1 MSNESIEILAQ
12 KRERA
17 IIRTSMIG
25 VGTNVMLAVFK
36 AIIGVISNSIAI
48 TLDAVNNISDA
59 LSSVITIIG
68 TKLGA
73 KEPDKNHPL
82 GHGRIEY
89 ISSMVVAA
97 IVLYAGIT
105 SLVESF
111 KKIISPEKASY
122 DIISLVIIA
131 VAVLVKVLLGQYVKK
146 QGIKHNSGALIASG
160 SDALFDAVLSSSVLA
175 SAIIYLAFNISLE
188 AYVGVL
194 ISIFIIKA
202 GIEMMTETISDILG
216 KRIDKEDTDKIK
228 EIIAG
233 EKEVRGV
240 YDLIIFNF
248 GPSKNYASVHIEL
261 DDIMTVE
268 EVDVLTRKIEAKV
281 YQQSGV
287 ILTGVGV
294 YSHNT
299 SNEEVAVIKNT
310 VKEKV
315 LSFDWALQMHGFY
328 VDMEEKS
335 IRLDVV
341 ISFDIEKE
349 KALSI
354 LIESIRQLYP
364 TYSIKITTDLDV

>member
-36 AIIGVISNSIAI
+36 AIIGLISNSIAI

-105 SLVESF
+105 SLVESI

-122 DIISLVIIA
+122 DIISLVIIG
-131 VAVLVKVLLGQYVKK
+131 VAVLVKVLLGKYVKK
-146 QGIKHNSGALIASG
+146 QGVKHNSGALIASG
-160 SDALFDAVLSSSVLA
+160 SDALFDALISASVLA
-175 SAIIYLAFNISLE
+175 SAIIYLAFDISLE

-202 GIEMMTETISDILG
+202 GIEMMTETISEILG
-216 KRIDKEDTDKIK
+216 KRSDKEDIDKIK
-228 EIIAG
+228 NIIAE

-261 DDIMTVE
+261 DDTMTVD

-354 LIESIRQLYP
+354 LTESIRQLYP

>member
-1 MSNESIEILAQ
+1 MSNESIEILTQ

-73 KEPDKNHPL
+73 KEPDSKHPL

-122 DIISLVIIA
+122 DTISLVIIA
-131 VAVLVKVLLGQYVKK
+131 VAVLVKVLLGKYVKK
-146 QGIKHNSGALIASG
+146 QGVKHNSGALIASG
-160 SDALFDAVLSSSVLA
+160 SDALFDALISASVLA
-175 SAIIYLAFNISLE
+175 SAIIYLAFDISLE

-194 ISIFIIKA
+194 ISIFIVKA
-202 GIEMMTETISDILG
+202 GIEMMTETISEILG
-216 KRIDKEDTDKIK
+216 KRSDKEDTDKIK
-228 EIIAG
+228 NIIAE

-328 VDMEEKS
+328 VDIEEKS

-354 LIESIRQLYP
+354 LTESISELYP
-364 TYSIKITTDLDV
+364 TYSLEITTDLDV

>member
-73 KEPDKNHPL
+73 KEPDSEHPL

-131 VAVLVKVLLGQYVKK
+131 VAVLVKVLLGKYVKK
-146 QGIKHNSGALIASG
+146 QGVKHNSGALIASG
-160 SDALFDAVLSSSVLA
+160 SDALFDALISASVLA
-175 SAIIYLAFNISLE
+175 SAIIYLAFDISLE

-194 ISIFIIKA
+194 ISIFIVKA
-202 GIEMMTETISDILG
+202 GIEMMTETISEILG
-216 KRIDKEDTDKIK
+216 KRSDKEDTDKIK
-228 EIIAG
+228 EIISE

-335 IRLDVV
+335 IRFDVV

-354 LIESIRQLYP
+354 LTESISELYP
-364 TYSIKITTDLDV
+364 TYSLKITTDLDV

>member
-1 MSNESIEILAQ
+1 MSNESIEILTQ

-73 KEPDKNHPL
+73 KEPDSKHPL

-111 KKIISPEKASY
+111 KKIISSEKASY
-122 DIISLVIIA
+122 DTISLVIIA
-131 VAVLVKVLLGQYVKK
+131 VAVLVKVLLGKYVKK
-146 QGIKHNSGALIASG
+146 QGVKHNSGALIASG
-160 SDALFDAVLSSSVLA
+160 SDALFDALISASVLA
-175 SAIIYLAFNISLE
+175 SAIIYLAFDISLE

-194 ISIFIIKA
+194 ISIFIVKA
-202 GIEMMTETISDILG
+202 GIEMMTETISEILG
-216 KRIDKEDTDKIK
+216 KRSDKEDTDKIK
-228 EIIAG
+228 NIIAE

-261 DDIMTVE
+261 DDTMTVD

-354 LIESIRQLYP
+354 LTESISELYP
-364 TYSIKITTDLDV
+364 TYSLEITTDLDV

>member
-73 KEPDKNHPL
+73 KEPDSEHPL

-122 DIISLVIIA
+122 DTISLVIIA
-131 VAVLVKVLLGQYVKK
+131 VAVLVKVLLGKYVKK
-146 QGIKHNSGALIASG
+146 QGVQHNSGALIASG
-160 SDALFDAVLSSSVLA
+160 SDALFDALISASVLA
-175 SAIIYLAFNISLE
+175 SAIIYLAFDISLE

-194 ISIFIIKA
+194 ISIFIVKA
-202 GIEMMTETISDILG
+202 GIEMMTETISEILG
-216 KRIDKEDTDKIK
+216 KRSDKEDTDKIK
-228 EIIAG
+228 NIISE

-268 EVDVLTRKIEAKV
+268 EVDVLTRRIEAKV

-354 LIESIRQLYP
+354 LTESIRQLYP

>member
-17 IIRTSMIG
+17 IIRVSMIG

-122 DIISLVIIA
+122 DIISLVIIG
-131 VAVLVKVLLGQYVKK
+131 VAVLVKVLLGKYVKK
-146 QGIKHNSGALIASG
+146 QGVKHNSGALIASG
-160 SDALFDAVLSSSVLA
+160 SDALFDALISASVLA
-175 SAIIYLAFNISLE
+175 SAIIYLAFDISLE
-188 AYVGVL
+188 ADVGVL
-194 ISIFIIKA
+194 ISIFIVKA
-202 GIEMMTETISDILG
+202 GIEMMTETISEILG
-216 KRIDKEDTDKIK
+216 KRSDKEDIDKIK
-228 EIIAG
+228 NIIAE

-261 DDIMTVE
+261 DDTMTVD

-328 VDMEEKS
+328 LDMEEKS

-354 LIESIRQLYP
+354 LTESIRQLYP

>member
-73 KEPDKNHPL
+73 KEPDSEHPL

-131 VAVLVKVLLGQYVKK
+131 VAVLVKVLLGKYVKK
-146 QGIKHNSGALIASG
+146 QGVKHNSGALIASG
-160 SDALFDAVLSSSVLA
+160 SDALFDALISASVLA
-175 SAIIYLAFNISLE
+175 SAIIYLAFDISLE

-194 ISIFIIKA
+194 ISIFIVKA
-202 GIEMMTETISDILG
+202 GIEMMTETISEILG
-216 KRIDKEDTDKIK
+216 KRSDKEDTDKIK
-228 EIIAG
+228 EIISE

-315 LSFDWALQMHGFY
+315 LSFDWALQMHRFY

-335 IRLDVV
+335 IRFDVV

-354 LIESIRQLYP
+354 LTESISELYP
-364 TYSIKITTDLDV
+364 TYSLKITTDLDV

>member
-36 AIIGVISNSIAI
+36 AIIGLISNSIAI

-111 KKIISPEKASY
+111 KKIISPEKADY
-122 DIISLVIIA
+122 DIISLVIIG
-131 VAVLVKVLLGQYVKK
+131 VAVLVKVLLGKYVKK

-160 SDALFDAVLSSSVLA
+160 SDALFDALISASVLA
-175 SAIIYLAFNISLE
+175 SAIIYLAFDISLE

-194 ISIFIIKA
+194 ISIFIVKA
-202 GIEMMTETISDILG
+202 GIEMMTETISEILG
-216 KRIDKEDTDKIK
+216 KRSDKEDSDKIK
-228 EIIAG
+228 NIIAE

-261 DDIMTVE
+261 DDTMTVD

-310 VKEKV
+310 VKEKI

-328 VDMEEKS
+328 LDMEEKS

-354 LIESIRQLYP
+354 LTESIRQLYP

>member
-1 MSNESIEILAQ
+1 MPNESIEILAQ

-17 IIRTSMIG
+17 IIRTSIIG

-36 AIIGVISNSIAI
+36 AIIGLISNSIAI

-73 KEPDKNHPL
+73 KQPDSEHPL

-111 KKIISPEKASY
+111 KKIISPEKADY
-122 DIISLVIIA
+122 DIVSLVIIA
-131 VAVLVKVLLGQYVKK
+131 VAVLVKVLLGKYVKK

-299 SNEEVAVIKNT
+299 SSEEVAVIKNT

-354 LIESIRQLYP
+354 LTESIRQLYP

>member
-1 MSNESIEILAQ
+1 M
-12 KRERA
+12 
-17 IIRTSMIG
+17 
-25 VGTNVMLAVFK
+25 
-36 AIIGVISNSIAI
+36 
-48 TLDAVNNISDA
+48 
-59 LSSVITIIG
+59 
-68 TKLGA
+68 
-73 KEPDKNHPL
+73 
-82 GHGRIEY
+82 
-89 ISSMVVAA
+89 
-97 IVLYAGIT
+97 
-105 SLVESF
+105 
-111 KKIISPEKASY
+111 
-122 DIISLVIIA
+122 
-131 VAVLVKVLLGQYVKK
+131 
-146 QGIKHNSGALIASG
+146 IASG
-160 SDALFDAVLSSSVLA
+160 SDALFDALISASVLA
-175 SAIIYLAFNISLE
+175 SAIIYLAFDISLE

-202 GIEMMTETISDILG
+202 GIEMMTETISEILG
-216 KRIDKEDTDKIK
+216 KRSDKEDIDKIK
-228 EIIAG
+228 NIIAE

-261 DDIMTVE
+261 DDTMTVD

-354 LIESIRQLYP
+354 LTESIRQLYP

>member
-1 MSNESIEILAQ
+1 MPNESIEILAQ

-17 IIRTSMIG
+17 IIRTSIIG
-25 VGTNVMLAVFK
+25 IGTNVMLAVFK
-36 AIIGVISNSIAI
+36 AIIGLISNSIAI

-194 ISIFIIKA
+194 ISIFIVKA
-202 GIEMMTETISDILG
+202 GIEMMTETISEILG
-216 KRIDKEDTDKIK
+216 KRSDKEDTDKIK
-228 EIIAG
+228 NIIAE

-261 DDIMTVE
+261 DDTMTVD

-354 LIESIRQLYP
+354 LTESIRQLYP

>member
-17 IIRTSMIG
+17 IIRTSIIG
-25 VGTNVMLAVFK
+25 IGTNVMLAVFK
-36 AIIGVISNSIAI
+36 AIIGLISNSIAI

-73 KEPDKNHPL
+73 KQPDRKHPL

-97 IVLYAGIT
+97 LVLYAGIT

-122 DIISLVIIA
+122 DTISLVIIA
-131 VAVLVKVLLGQYVKK
+131 VAVLVKVLLGKYVKK
-146 QGIKHNSGALIASG
+146 QGVKHNSGALIASG

-188 AYVGVL
+188 AYVGVF

-216 KRIDKEDTDKIK
+216 KRSDKEDTDKIK
-228 EIIAG
+228 NIIAE

-261 DDIMTVE
+261 DDTMTVD

-354 LIESIRQLYP
+354 LTESISELYP
-364 TYSIKITTDLDV
+364 TYSLKITTDLDV

>member
-97 IVLYAGIT
+97 IVLYAGII

-111 KKIISPEKASY
+111 KKIISPEKADY
-122 DIISLVIIA
+122 DIISLVIIG
-131 VAVLVKVLLGQYVKK
+131 VAVLVKVLLGKYVKK
-146 QGIKHNSGALIASG
+146 QGVKHNSGALIASG
-160 SDALFDAVLSSSVLA
+160 SDALFDALISASVLA
-175 SAIIYLAFNISLE
+175 SAIIYLAFDISLE

-194 ISIFIIKA
+194 ISIFIVKA
-202 GIEMMTETISDILG
+202 GIEMMTETISEILG
-216 KRIDKEDTDKIK
+216 KRSDKEDSDKIK
-228 EIIAG
+228 NIIAE

-261 DDIMTVE
+261 DDTMTVD

-328 VDMEEKS
+328 LDMEEKS

-354 LIESIRQLYP
+354 LTESIRQLYP

>member
-1 MSNESIEILAQ
+1 MPNESIEILAQ

-25 VGTNVMLAVFK
+25 VATNVMLAVFK
-36 AIIGVISNSIAI
+36 AVIGIISHSIAI
-48 TLDAVNNISDA
+48 SLDAVNNISDA

-73 KEPDKNHPL
+73 KEPDSKHPL

-111 KKIISPEKASY
+111 KKIISSEKASY
-122 DIISLVIIA
+122 DTISLVIIA
-131 VAVLVKVLLGQYVKK
+131 VAVLVKVLLGKYVKK
-146 QGIKHNSGALIASG
+146 QGVKHNSGALIASG
-160 SDALFDAVLSSSVLA
+160 SDALFDALISASVLA
-175 SAIIYLAFNISLE
+175 SAIIYLAFDISLE

-194 ISIFIIKA
+194 ISIFIVKA
-202 GIEMMTETISDILG
+202 GIEMMTETISEILG
-216 KRIDKEDTDKIK
+216 KRSDKEDTDKIK
-228 EIIAG
+228 NIIAE

-261 DDIMTVE
+261 DDTMTVD

-354 LIESIRQLYP
+354 LTESISELYP
-364 TYSIKITTDLDV
+364 TYSLEITTDLDV

>member
-25 VGTNVMLAVFK
+25 IGTNVMLAVFK
-36 AIIGVISNSIAI
+36 AVIGIISNSIAI

-131 VAVLVKVLLGQYVKK
+131 VAVLVKVLLGKYVKK
-146 QGIKHNSGALIASG
+146 QGVKHNSGALIASG
-160 SDALFDAVLSSSVLA
+160 SDALFDALISSSVLA
-175 SAIIYLAFNISLE
+175 TAIIYLAFDISLE

-194 ISIFIIKA
+194 ISIFIVKA
-202 GIEMMTETISDILG
+202 GIEMMTETISEILG
-216 KRIDKEDTDKIK
+216 KRSDKEDTDKIK
-228 EIIAG
+228 NIIAE

-261 DDIMTVE
+261 DDTMTVD

-354 LIESIRQLYP
+354 LTESIRQLYP

>member
-1 MSNESIEILAQ
+1 MPNESIEILAQ

-17 IIRTSMIG
+17 IIRTSIIG
-25 VGTNVMLAVFK
+25 IGTNVMLAVFK

-73 KEPDKNHPL
+73 KEPDSKHPL

-111 KKIISPEKASY
+111 KKIISSEKASY
-122 DIISLVIIA
+122 DTISLVIIA
-131 VAVLVKVLLGQYVKK
+131 VAVLVKVLLGKYVKK
-146 QGIKHNSGALIASG
+146 QGVKHNSGALIASG
-160 SDALFDAVLSSSVLA
+160 SDALFDALISASVLA
-175 SAIIYLAFNISLE
+175 SAIIYLAFDISLE

-194 ISIFIIKA
+194 ISIFIVKA
-202 GIEMMTETISDILG
+202 GIEMMTETISEILG
-216 KRIDKEDTDKIK
+216 KRSDKEDTDKIK
-228 EIIAG
+228 NIIAE

-261 DDIMTVE
+261 DDTMTVD

-354 LIESIRQLYP
+354 LTESISELYP
-364 TYSIKITTDLDV
+364 TYSLEITTDLDV

>member
-73 KEPDKNHPL
+73 KQPDRKHPL

-122 DIISLVIIA
+122 DTISLVIIA
-131 VAVLVKVLLGQYVKK
+131 VAVLVKVLLGKYVKK
-146 QGIKHNSGALIASG
+146 QGVKHNSGALIASG
-160 SDALFDAVLSSSVLA
+160 SDALFDALISASVLA
-175 SAIIYLAFNISLE
+175 SAIIYLAFDISLE

-194 ISIFIIKA
+194 ISIFIVKA
-202 GIEMMTETISDILG
+202 GIEMMTETISEILG
-216 KRIDKEDTDKIK
+216 KRSDKEDTDKIK
-228 EIIAG
+228 NIIAE

-261 DDIMTVE
+261 DDTMTVD

-354 LIESIRQLYP
+354 LTESISELYP
-364 TYSIKITTDLDV
+364 TYSLKITTDLDV

>member
-1 MSNESIEILAQ
+1 MSDESVEILAQ

-25 VGTNVMLAVFK
+25 VVTNVMLAIFK
-36 AIIGVISNSIAI
+36 AIIGIISNSIAI

-73 KEPDKNHPL
+73 KKPDKNHPL

-111 KKIISPEKASY
+111 KKIISPEKANY
-122 DIISLVIIA
+122 DTISLVIIA
-131 VAVLVKVLLGQYVKK
+131 VAVLVKVLLGKYVKK
-146 QGIKHNSGALIASG
+146 QGVKHNSGALIASG

-202 GIEMMTETISDILG
+202 GIEMMTETISEILG

-228 EIIAG
+228 EIISE

-261 DDIMTVE
+261 DDIMTVD

-299 SNEEVAVIKNT
+299 SSEEVAEIKNT

-315 LSFDWALQMHGFY
+315 LSYDWAIQMHGFY

-354 LIESIRQLYP
+354 LTESIRQLYP

>member
-73 KEPDKNHPL
+73 KEPDRKHPL

-122 DIISLVIIA
+122 DTISLVIIA
-131 VAVLVKVLLGQYVKK
+131 VAVLVKVLLGKYVKK
-146 QGIKHNSGALIASG
+146 QGVKHNSGALIASG
-160 SDALFDAVLSSSVLA
+160 SDALFDALISASVLA
-175 SAIIYLAFNISLE
+175 SAIIYLAFDISLE

-194 ISIFIIKA
+194 ISIFIVKA
-202 GIEMMTETISDILG
+202 GIEMMTETISEILG
-216 KRIDKEDTDKIK
+216 KRSDKEDTDKIK
-228 EIIAG
+228 NIIAE

-261 DDIMTVE
+261 DDTMTVD

-315 LSFDWALQMHGFY
+315 LSFDWVLQMHGFY

-354 LIESIRQLYP
+354 LTESISELYP
-364 TYSIKITTDLDV
+364 TYSLKITTDLDV

>member
-1 MSNESIEILAQ
+1 MSNESIDILAQ

-73 KEPDKNHPL
+73 KEPDSKHPL

-194 ISIFIIKA
+194 ISIFIVKA
-202 GIEMMTETISDILG
+202 GIEMMTETISEILG
-216 KRIDKEDTDKIK
+216 KRSDKEDTDKIK
-228 EIIAG
+228 NIIAE

-261 DDIMTVE
+261 DDIMTVD

-354 LIESIRQLYP
+354 LTESIRQLYP

>member
-17 IIRTSMIG
+17 IIRTSIIG
-25 VGTNVMLAVFK
+25 IGTNVMLAVFK
-36 AIIGVISNSIAI
+36 AIIGLISNSIAI

-73 KEPDKNHPL
+73 KQPDRKHPL

-122 DIISLVIIA
+122 DTISLVIIA
-131 VAVLVKVLLGQYVKK
+131 VAVLVKVLLGKYVKK
-146 QGIKHNSGALIASG
+146 QGVKHNSGALIASG
-160 SDALFDAVLSSSVLA
+160 SDALFDALISASVLA
-175 SAIIYLAFNISLE
+175 SAIIYLAFDISLE

-194 ISIFIIKA
+194 ISIFIVKA
-202 GIEMMTETISDILG
+202 GIEMMTETISEILG
-216 KRIDKEDTDKIK
+216 KRSDKEDTDKIK
-228 EIIAG
+228 NIIAE

-261 DDIMTVE
+261 DDTMTVD

-315 LSFDWALQMHGFY
+315 LSFDWALQIHGFY

-354 LIESIRQLYP
+354 LTESISELYP
-364 TYSIKITTDLDV
+364 TYSLKITTDLDV

>member
-73 KEPDKNHPL
+73 KEPDSEHPL

-111 KKIISPEKASY
+111 KKIINPEKASY

-131 VAVLVKVLLGQYVKK
+131 VAVLVKVLLGKYVKK
-146 QGIKHNSGALIASG
+146 QGVKHNSGALIASG
-160 SDALFDAVLSSSVLA
+160 SDALFDALISASVLA
-175 SAIIYLAFNISLE
+175 SAIIYLAFDISLE

-194 ISIFIIKA
+194 ISIFIVKA
-202 GIEMMTETISDILG
+202 GIEMMTETISEILG
-216 KRIDKEDTDKIK
+216 KRSDKEDTDKIK
-228 EIIAG
+228 NIIAE

-261 DDIMTVE
+261 DDTMTVD

-354 LIESIRQLYP
+354 LTESISELYP
-364 TYSIKITTDLDV
+364 TYSLKITTDLDV

>member
-17 IIRTSMIG
+17 IIRTSIIG
-25 VGTNVMLAVFK
+25 IGTNVMLAVFK

-73 KEPDKNHPL
+73 KEPDSEHPL

-131 VAVLVKVLLGQYVKK
+131 VAVLVKVLLGKYVKK
-146 QGIKHNSGALIASG
+146 QGVKHNSGALIASG
-160 SDALFDAVLSSSVLA
+160 SDALFDALISASVLA
-175 SAIIYLAFNISLE
+175 SAIIYLAFDISLE

-194 ISIFIIKA
+194 ISIFIVKA
-202 GIEMMTETISDILG
+202 GIEMMTETISEILG
-216 KRIDKEDTDKIK
+216 KRSDKEDTDKIK
-228 EIIAG
+228 NIIAQ

-261 DDIMTVE
+261 DDTMTVD

-354 LIESIRQLYP
+354 LTESISELYP
-364 TYSIKITTDLDV
+364 TYSLKITTDLDV

>member
-17 IIRTSMIG
+17 IIRTSIIG
-25 VGTNVMLAVFK
+25 IGTNVMLAVFK
-36 AIIGVISNSIAI
+36 AIIGLISNSIAI

-73 KEPDKNHPL
+73 KQPDRKHPL

-122 DIISLVIIA
+122 DTTSLVIIA
-131 VAVLVKVLLGQYVKK
+131 VAVLVKVLLGKYVKK
-146 QGIKHNSGALIASG
+146 QGVKHNSGALIASG
-160 SDALFDAVLSSSVLA
+160 SDALFDALISASVLA
-175 SAIIYLAFNISLE
+175 SAIIYLAFDISLE

-194 ISIFIIKA
+194 ISIFIVKA
-202 GIEMMTETISDILG
+202 GIEMMTETISEILG
-216 KRIDKEDTDKIK
+216 KRSDKEDTDKIK
-228 EIIAG
+228 NIIAE

-261 DDIMTVE
+261 DDTMTVD

-354 LIESIRQLYP
+354 LTESISELYP
-364 TYSIKITTDLDV
+364 TYSLKITTDLDV

>member
-73 KEPDKNHPL
+73 KQPDRKHPL

-122 DIISLVIIA
+122 DTISLVIIA
-131 VAVLVKVLLGQYVKK
+131 VAVLVKVLLGKYVKK
-146 QGIKHNSGALIASG
+146 QGVKHNSGALIASG
-160 SDALFDAVLSSSVLA
+160 SDALFDALISASVLA
-175 SAIIYLAFNISLE
+175 SAIIYLAFDISLE

-194 ISIFIIKA
+194 ISIFIVKA
-202 GIEMMTETISDILG
+202 GIEMMTETISEILG
-216 KRIDKEDTDKIK
+216 KRSDKEDTDKIK
-228 EIIAG
+228 NIIAE

-261 DDIMTVE
+261 DETMTVD

-299 SNEEVAVIKNT
+299 SSEEVAEIKNT
-310 VKEKV
+310 VKEKI
-315 LSFDWALQMHGFY
+315 LSYDWALQMHGFY

-354 LIESIRQLYP
+354 LTESIRQLYP

>member
-73 KEPDKNHPL
+73 KQPDRKHPL

-97 IVLYAGIT
+97 MVLYAGIT

-122 DIISLVIIA
+122 DTISLVIIA
-131 VAVLVKVLLGQYVKK
+131 VAVLVKVLLGKYVKK
-146 QGIKHNSGALIASG
+146 QGVKHNSGALIASG
-160 SDALFDAVLSSSVLA
+160 SDALFDALISASVLA
-175 SAIIYLAFNISLE
+175 SAIIYLAFDISLE

-194 ISIFIIKA
+194 ISIFIVKA
-202 GIEMMTETISDILG
+202 GIEMMTETISEILG
-216 KRIDKEDTDKIK
+216 KRSDKEDTDKIK
-228 EIIAG
+228 NIIAE

-261 DDIMTVE
+261 DDTMTVD

-354 LIESIRQLYP
+354 LTESIRQLYP

>member
-1 MSNESIEILAQ
+1 MSNESIEILTQ

-111 KKIISPEKASY
+111 KKIISPEKADY
-122 DIISLVIIA
+122 DIISLVIIG
-131 VAVLVKVLLGQYVKK
+131 VAVLVKVLLGKYVKK
-146 QGIKHNSGALIASG
+146 QGVKHNSGALIASG
-160 SDALFDAVLSSSVLA
+160 SDALFDALISASVLA
-175 SAIIYLAFNISLE
+175 SAIIYLAFDISLE

-194 ISIFIIKA
+194 ISIFIVKA
-202 GIEMMTETISDILG
+202 GIEMMTETISEILG
-216 KRIDKEDTDKIK
+216 KRRDKEDSDKIK
-228 EIIAG
+228 NIIAE

-261 DDIMTVE
+261 DDTMTVD

-328 VDMEEKS
+328 LDMEEKS

-354 LIESIRQLYP
+354 LTESIRQLYP

>member
-36 AIIGVISNSIAI
+36 AIIGLISNSIAI

-111 KKIISPEKASY
+111 KKIISPEKADY
-122 DIISLVIIA
+122 DIISLVIIG
-131 VAVLVKVLLGQYVKK
+131 VAVLVKVLLGKYVKK
-146 QGIKHNSGALIASG
+146 QGVKHNSGALIASG
-160 SDALFDAVLSSSVLA
+160 SDALFDALISASVLA
-175 SAIIYLAFNISLE
+175 SAIIYLAFDISLE

-194 ISIFIIKA
+194 ISIFIVKA
-202 GIEMMTETISDILG
+202 GIEMMTETISEILG
-216 KRIDKEDTDKIK
+216 KRSDKEDSDKIK
-228 EIIAG
+228 NIIAE

-261 DDIMTVE
+261 DDIMTVD

-310 VKEKV
+310 VKEKI

-328 VDMEEKS
+328 LDMEEKS

-354 LIESIRQLYP
+354 LTESIRQLYP

>member
-17 IIRTSMIG
+17 IIRTSIIG
-25 VGTNVMLAVFK
+25 IGTNVMLAVFK
-36 AIIGVISNSIAI
+36 AIIGLISNSIAI

-111 KKIISPEKASY
+111 KKIISPEKADY
-122 DIISLVIIA
+122 DIVSLVIIA
-131 VAVLVKVLLGQYVKK
+131 VAVLVKVLLGKYVKK

-299 SNEEVAVIKNT
+299 SSEEVADIKNT
-310 VKEKV
+310 VKEKI
-315 LSFDWALQMHGFY
+315 LSYDWALQMHGFY

-354 LIESIRQLYP
+354 LTESIRQLYP

>member
-36 AIIGVISNSIAI
+36 AVIGIISHSIAI
-48 TLDAVNNISDA
+48 SLDAVNNISDA

-131 VAVLVKVLLGQYVKK
+131 VAVLVKVLLGKYVKK

-202 GIEMMTETISDILG
+202 GIEMMTETISEILG
-216 KRIDKEDTDKIK
+216 KR
-228 EIIAG
+228 
-233 EKEVRGV
+233 
-240 YDLIIFNF
+240 
-248 GPSKNYASVHIEL
+248 
-261 DDIMTVE
+261 
-268 EVDVLTRKIEAKV
+268 
-281 YQQSGV
+281 
-287 ILTGVGV
+287 
-294 YSHNT
+294 
-299 SNEEVAVIKNT
+299 
-310 VKEKV
+310 
-315 LSFDWALQMHGFY
+315 
-328 VDMEEKS
+328 
-335 IRLDVV
+335 
-341 ISFDIEKE
+341 
-349 KALSI
+349 
-354 LIESIRQLYP
+354 
-364 TYSIKITTDLDV
+364 

>member
-1 MSNESIEILAQ
+1 MSNESIDILAQ

-131 VAVLVKVLLGQYVKK
+131 VAVLVKVLLGKYVKK
-146 QGIKHNSGALIASG
+146 QGVKHNSGALIASG
-160 SDALFDAVLSSSVLA
+160 SDALFDALISASVLA
-175 SAIIYLAFNISLE
+175 SAIIYLAFDISLE

-194 ISIFIIKA
+194 ISIFIVRA
-202 GIEMMTETISDILG
+202 GIEMMTETISEILG
-216 KRIDKEDTDKIK
+216 KRSDKEDTDKIK
-228 EIIAG
+228 NIIAD

-261 DDIMTVE
+261 DDTMTVD

-310 VKEKV
+310 VKEKI

-354 LIESIRQLYP
+354 LTESIRQLYP

>member
-17 IIRTSMIG
+17 IIRTSIIG
-25 VGTNVMLAVFK
+25 IGTNVMLAVFK
-36 AIIGVISNSIAI
+36 AIIGLISNSIAI

-122 DIISLVIIA
+122 DIISLVIIG
-131 VAVLVKVLLGQYVKK
+131 VAVLVKVLLGKYVKK
-146 QGIKHNSGALIASG
+146 QGVKHNSGALIASG
-160 SDALFDAVLSSSVLA
+160 SDALFDALISASVLA
-175 SAIIYLAFNISLE
+175 SAIIYLAFDISLE

-194 ISIFIIKA
+194 ISIFIVKA
-202 GIEMMTETISDILG
+202 GIEMMTETISEILG
-216 KRIDKEDTDKIK
+216 KRSDKEDSDKIK
-228 EIIAG
+228 NIIAE

-261 DDIMTVE
+261 DDTMTVD

-328 VDMEEKS
+328 LDMEEKS

-354 LIESIRQLYP
+354 LTESIRQLYP

>member
-73 KEPDKNHPL
+73 KEPDSKHPL

-111 KKIISPEKASY
+111 KKIISPEKADY
-122 DIISLVIIA
+122 DTVSLIIIA
-131 VAVLVKVLLGQYVKK
+131 VAVLVKIILGQYVKK
-146 QGIKHNSGALIASG
+146 QGIKHNSGALMASG
-160 SDALFDAVLSSSVLA
+160 SDALFDALISASVLA
-175 SAIIYLAFNISLE
+175 SAIIYLAFDISLE

-194 ISIFIIKA
+194 ISIFIVKA
-202 GIEMMTETISDILG
+202 GIEMMTETISEILG
-216 KRIDKEDTDKIK
+216 KRSDKEDTDKIK
-228 EIIAG
+228 NIIAE

-240 YDLIIFNF
+240 YDLIILNF

-261 DDIMTVE
+261 DDTMTVD
-268 EVDVLTRKIEAKV
+268 EVDVLTRRIEAKV

-354 LIESIRQLYP
+354 LTESISELYP
-364 TYSIKITTDLDV
+364 TYSLKITTDLDV